1 MAFIAAT
8 NTVINMFSLSKQFP
22 DLQQLDPTIHAEV
35 VQQCQR
41 DAAAKLE
48 RSSVIVLAIIAIGL
62 GALAGVFFNA
72 ALPVSVVAAF
82 AFGLWCRHR
91 IIELMRPLITWEV
104 KRRLRLQTQSHQKT
118 VSTWIKR
125 S

>member
-1 MAFIAAT
+1 MAFIAST
-8 NTVINMFSLSKQFP
+8 STVITVFSLSKQFP
-22 DLQQLDPTIHAEV
+22 DLRQFEPTIRAEIV
-35 VQQCQR
+35 RQCQR

-48 RSSVIVLAIIAIGL
+48 RSSVIVLAIIVIGL

-91 IIELMRPLITWEV
+91 IIKLMHPLINWEI
-104 KRRLRLQTQSHQKT
+104 KRRLRLQNQSHQKT